1 MLRSR
6 DRLPPVRFDCGR
18 EDVLLEG
25 NRRLHE
31 ALVAAGVPHVYEEF
45 SGGHTWPYWTEHLE
59 DSLLFFERCL
69 AARSGA

>member
-1 MLRSR
+1 
-6 DRLPPVRFDCGR
+6 VRFDCGR

-31 ALVAAGVPHVYEEF
+31 ALVADGVPHVYEEF